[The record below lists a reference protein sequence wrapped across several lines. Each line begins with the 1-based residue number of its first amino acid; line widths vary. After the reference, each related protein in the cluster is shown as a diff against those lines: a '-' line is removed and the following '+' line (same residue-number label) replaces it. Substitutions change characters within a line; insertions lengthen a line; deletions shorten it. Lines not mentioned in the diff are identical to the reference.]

1 MLKFDPEAFATE
13 SALPLF
19 LEEHE
24 AYRAAAR
31 DFVDGEL
38 TPHVESWEDERDYPR
53 AVFRTVASAGHF
65 GAKFDPQWGGAG
77 PDLAAGAVWCE
88 EVARCGSAGL
98 VADLRAHAEFACMLI
113 DRYGTE
119 EQKQRYLAPSIA
131 GDLIGGFGVIDLDD
145 DGVVE
150 DVPIRAKR
158 DGDDWV
164 LDGTDALVMNGS
176 WADYVVLA
184 AGTDVA
190 GAPDGRETTF
200 FIVDSDTAGL
210 AAQRAKLGGW
220 RTSHTGELSLAG
232 VRVSDANR
240 LGAAGDGAAVIADH
254 LAWERVVMALE
265 AVTTADAALAAA
277 IAFAR
282 DRQAFGRPVSSFQ
295 VWQHRFSDLA
305 TEVELGRSLSHHA
318 LRLYVAAADGQ
329 PVEPSELARVTS
341 MAKLYGQRMARR
353 VADECVQVHGGAGY
367 LMEYTAQRY
376 WRDTR
381 LGSLGGGTDDTMRDL
396 VADTYGLR

>member
-1 MLKFDPEAFATE
+1 MLNFDPEAFATE

-24 AYRAAAR
+24 AYREAAR
-31 DFVDGEL
+31 DFVAGEL
-38 TPHVESWEDERDYPR
+38 TPQVESWEDDRDYPR
-53 AVFRTVASAGHF
+53 ALFRTVASAGHF

-88 EVARCGSAGL
+88 ELGRCGSAGL
-98 VADLRAHAEFACMLI
+98 VADLRAHAEFACTLL
-113 DRYGTE
+113 DRYGTD

-131 GDLIGGFGVIDLDD
+131 GDLVGGFGVIDLDG
-145 DGVVE
+145 DGVV
-150 DVPIRAKR
+150 DVPVRAKR

-164 LDGTDALVMNGS
+164 LDGTDALVMNGA

-184 AGTDVA
+184 AVTDVA
-190 GAPDGRETTF
+190 GTPDGRETTF
-200 FIVDSDTAGL
+200 FIVDSDTDGL
-210 AAQRAKLGGW
+210 ASQRAKLGGW
-220 RTSHTGELSLAG
+220 RTSHTGELSLSG
-232 VRVSDANR
+232 VRVADANR
-240 LGAAGDGAAVIADH
+240 LGAAGDGAAMIADH
-254 LAWERVVMALE
+254 LAWERVVLALE
-265 AVTTADAALAAA
+265 AVATAEAALAAA

-305 TEVELGRSLSHHA
+305 TEVELARSLSHHA
-318 LRLYVAAADGQ
+318 LRHYVAADGDEQ
-329 PVEPSELARVTS
+329 VGPTELARATS
-341 MAKLYGQRMARR
+341 MAKLYTQRMARR

-381 LGSLGGGTDDTMRDL
+381 LGSLGGGTDDTLRDL
-396 VADTYGLR
+396 VADTYVPG